1 METILI
7 SGKSASGKD
16 TFANIIKDKLEAVG
30 CNVLIIHFADLVK
43 FYAKEYY
50 NWNGVKD
57 EAGRDLLQ
65 KLGTNL
71 VREQFPD
78 YWAETIAKFLAVM
91 NHYEEFDCALIPD
104 TRFENEIEVVKFWNP
119 NAISIR
125 IQRFNEDK
133 SDYINPDFTEEQLR
147 HPSEIALDDYCEFD
161 YYVDNIGLKD
171 LEDSADLIL
180 KITGLLDEGEKN
192 D

>member
-57 EAGRDLLQ
+57 EAGRNLLQ
-65 KLGTNL
+65 KLGTDL

-91 NHYEEFDCALIPD
+91 DHYEEFDCALIPD
-104 TRFENEIEVVKFWNP
+104 ARFVNEIETVKYCIP

-125 IQRFNEDK
+125 ITRLNEDK
-133 SDYINPDFTEEQLR
+133 TEYVNPIFNEEQLN
-147 HPSEIALDDYCEFD
+147 HPSETSLDDYCEFD
-161 YYVDNIGLKD
+161 YYVDNIGLKE
-171 LEDSADLIL
+171 LEESAKIIL
-180 KITGLLDEGEKN
+180 KLTGLLDEGEKN

>member
-16 TFANIIKDKLEAVG
+16 TFANMIKDKLEAVG

-57 EAGRDLLQ
+57 EAGRNLLQ

-104 TRFENEIEVVKFWNP
+104 TRFENEIETVKYWIP

-125 IQRFNEDK
+125 IRRLNEDK
-133 SDYINPDFTEEQLR
+133 TEYVNPAFSEEQLN
-147 HPSEIALDDYCEFD
+147 HPSETSLNDYCEFD
-161 YYVDNIGLKD
+161 YCVDNIGLKE
-171 LEDSADLIL
+171 LEESAEIIL
-180 KITGLLDEGEKN
+180 KLTGLLDEGEKN